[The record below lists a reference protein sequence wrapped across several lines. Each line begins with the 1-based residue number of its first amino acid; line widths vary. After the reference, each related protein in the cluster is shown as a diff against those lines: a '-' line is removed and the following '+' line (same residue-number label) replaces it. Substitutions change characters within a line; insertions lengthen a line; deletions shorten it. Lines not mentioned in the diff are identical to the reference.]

1 MAGDGGDASALLEAW
16 AGAGRAGG
24 ARTGAPFQVGWC
36 SWYHYFH
43 GITEDALRA
52 NLALSDAWC
61 FDVFQLDDG
70 YQAAIGDWR
79 HTNDRFPSGLEAIAA
94 DIAAAGRRPGLWL
107 APFLAAPD
115 SRVATDHPDWLARD
129 PAGSGPLFGFW
140 NEPWGGGRDGFMYAL
155 DTTNP
160 EVLDHLE
167 GLAAD
172 LVAMGYGY
180 LKLDF
185 TFAPSFDGTWHDPS
199 ATPAR
204 RVRAGFEAI
213 RRGAGDDAFILGC
226 GVPLAPVV
234 GLVDAN
240 RIGPDVAP
248 RWALAEGEET
258 VAGYRAWNRHCSAG
272 PTPRPARSCTA
283 GCGSTIPDCV
293 MLRPRHRS
301 RYRPARTWA
310 RPSACRR
317 HVLVS
322 DTSRVVQRGP
332 ARRGGGLGRASDSAG
347 RATARSRTLDR
358 RPPRHRGG
366 GAATHRHPGTGA
378 PRSDRPASASRH
390 RFVLGAGE
398 A

>member
-1 MAGDGGDASALLEAW
+1 VRLSSGGPSWRSGESRPLHDIVVMAGDGGDASALLEAW
-16 AGAGRAGG
+16 AGEAGRAGG

-258 VAGYRAWNRHCSAG
+258 VAGYRDVEPATAPRG

-283 GCGSTIPDCV
+283 GCGSTIP
-293 MLRPRHRS
+293 
-301 RYRPARTWA
+301 
-310 RPSACRR
+310 
-317 HVLVS
+317 
-322 DTSRVVQRGP
+322 
-332 ARRGGGLGRASDSAG
+332 
-347 RATARSRTLDR
+347 TA
-358 RPPRHRGG
+358 
-366 GAATHRHPGTGA
+366 
-378 PRSDRPASASRH
+378 
-390 RFVLGAGE
+390 
-398 A
+398 